1 MDSALMGEM
10 LPWTTLRNQTEG
22 EIPSRALLQYCAY
35 LIARRASTRCGNK
48 SPTGFSWI
56 QFDLVPRWEMVG
68 LYSAKDSEDRG
79 DCFLLPINGM
89 EVQKATAMPHP
100 DFRSDFLVPLWDH
113 SGQAIFCVG
122 GGCTLEISVAEKSAY
137 EISKILD
144 HQIVAVLTRR
154 GSGLAWSPDDGR
166 SLYLSTRNLVT
177 KQSGFYKVDLT
188 SGNTIRMLEE
198 DRYFGGIH
206 TVFNVDVAAA
216 VQTVVFQ
223 AQDAQTSPDLW
234 IANKDFHNPRRLTRI
249 NPQLE
254 QYTMGTSRLI
264 EWKGIDGEP
273 LRGTLLLPAQY
284 QPGKRYPLIVQVY
297 GNLPLSNLL
306 NQFGLGGTGVE
317 NRQLFATRGYAIFY
331 PDSHLRVGT
340 PLQDIAK
347 SVMPG
352 VDKVIDLGIADPDR
366 LGVMGTSYGGY
377 NTLSLIVQTNRFKA
391 AAITAGQGNLF
402 SRYWQMAGDGSSFGI
417 AWSELG
423 QGRMGGTP
431 WQFQDRYLE
440 NSPVFYLDRVQTPL
454 LIMHGDQ
461 DSSVP
466 SFLAEEIFVGLR
478 RLGKEVVYAKYVG
491 ENHSVLYWG
500 YANLSDYCNRMMTWF
515 DQYLGPLN

>member
-1 MDSALMGEM
+1 
-10 LPWTTLRNQTEG
+10 LPWSPDGKWL
-22 EIPSRALLQYCAY
+22 AY
-35 LIARRASTRCGNK
+35 T
-48 SPTGFSWI
+48 
-56 QFDLVPRWEMVG
+56 
-68 LYSAKDSEDRG
+68 AKDSEDKG
-79 DCFLLPINGM
+79 DCFLLPTNGG
-89 EVQKATAMPHP
+89 EVQKATVMSHP

-113 SGQAIFCVG
+113 SGQAIYCVG
-122 GGCTLEISVAEKSAY
+122 GDAVWKISVAEKAVY
-137 EISKILD
+137 EISKISD
-144 HQIVAVLTRR
+144 HQIVAVLTRW

-166 SLYLSTRNLVT
+166 SLYLSTRDQVT
-177 KQSGFYKVDLT
+177 KQSGFYKVDLML
-188 SGNTIRMLEE
+188 GNTIRLLEE

-206 TVFNVDVAAA
+206 TVFNVDVAADG
-216 VQTVVFQ
+216 QTIVFQ
-223 AQDAQTSPDLW
+223 AQDVQTSPDLW
-234 IANKDFHNPRRLTRI
+234 ITDKDFHYPKRLTRI

-254 QYTMGTSRLI
+254 RYDMGTSRLI

-273 LRGTLLLPAQY
+273 LRGALLLPAQY
-284 QPGKRYPLIVQVY
+284 QQGRRYPLIVQVY
-297 GNLPLSNLL
+297 GNLPLSNLV

-317 NRQLFATRGYAIFY
+317 NRQLFATRGYAVLY

-352 VDKVIDLGIADPDR
+352 VDKVIELGIADPDR

-377 NTLSLIVQTNRFKA
+377 NTLSLIVQTTRFKA

-402 SRYWQMAGDGSSFGI
+402 SHYGQMAADGSTFGI
-417 AWSELG
+417 TWSELG
-423 QGRMGGTP
+423 QGRIGGTP
-431 WQFQDRYLE
+431 WQFRDRYLE
-440 NSPVFYLDRVQTPL
+440 NSPVFYMDRVQTPL
-454 LIMHGDQ
+454 LIMHGAQ

-478 RLGKEVVYAKYVG
+478 RLGKEVVYAKYIG

-515 DQYLGPLN
+515 DQYLRPLN